1 MKQHPGSAVHHP
13 NGGGGRRARADPAA
27 FERAIVCG
35 MKGIAVF
42 LVFVTAAAV
51 SAQKSSIP
59 RTSDGHPDL
68 EGTWSYA
75 TLTTLER
82 PAEFKDKPFLTPQE
96 AVEFEKRTLQV
107 QDRDRRDVDTSTGR
121 GSDGRTDV
129 DRAYNQAWWEFGSK
143 IVGTRRTSLVIDPPD
158 GMIPALTPDG
168 ARRAQDKRGL
178 WLANGNYEGGASGTG
193 LDSYTDRPMQERCLA
208 WTVAGPPMIPG
219 AYNNNVGIFQTADQ
233 VVILNEM
240 VHDHRVIPLAPR
252 PRVGD
257 AIRLWMG
264 SSQARWEGDTL
275 VVSTTNFRPMVF
287 RSASEKFTLT
297 ERFTLVDA
305 NTLMYEF
312 TVNDPLTWVK
322 PWTVQFPMVRMDEPL
337 YEYACHEGNY
347 SLPNILRAARNAER
361 EGRERAR

>member
-1 MKQHPGSAVHHP
+1 MC
-13 NGGGGRRARADPAA
+13 AR
-27 FERAIVCG
+27 
-35 MKGIAVF
+35 MKGIAIS
-42 LVFVTAAAV
+42 LVFGTAVAMSA
-51 SAQKSSIP
+51 AQKGAIP
-59 RTSDGHPDL
+59 RTGDGHPDL
-68 EGTWSYA
+68 QGTWSYA

-82 PAEFKDKPFLTPQE
+82 PAEFKDKPFLTAQE
-96 AVEFEKRTLQV
+96 AAAFEKKTLQI

-129 DRAYNQAWWEFGSK
+129 DRAYNQGWWEYGSK

-168 ARRAQDKRGL
+168 VRRARDRRGL
-178 WLANGNYEGGASGTG
+178 WMANGSYEGGAAGTG
-193 LDSYTDRPMQERCLA
+193 LDSYLDRPMQERCLG

-219 AYNNNVGIFQTADQ
+219 AYNNNVGIFQTSEH

-240 VHDHRVIPLAPR
+240 VHDHRVVPLETR

-264 SSQARWEGDTL
+264 SSRARWDGDTL

-287 RSASEKFTLT
+287 RSASDKFSLTEKFTLM
-297 ERFTLVDA
+297 DA

-312 TVNDPLTWVK
+312 TVDDPLTWVR
-322 PWTVQFPMVRMDEPL
+322 PWTAQVPMTRINEEI

-347 SLPNILRAARNAER
+347 SLRNILAAARRSER
-361 EGRERAR
+361 

>member
-1 MKQHPGSAVHHP
+1 
-13 NGGGGRRARADPAA
+13 
-27 FERAIVCG
+27 
-35 MKGIAVF
+35 MKGLTIG
-42 LVFVTAAAV
+42 LVLVTAVAMSAAGQ
-51 SAQKSSIP
+51 SAIP

-68 EGTWSYA
+68 QGTWSYA

-82 PAEFKDKPFLTPQE
+82 PAEFRDKPVLTAAE
-96 AVEFEKRTLQV
+96 AAEFERRTLRI

-129 DRAYNQAWWEFGSK
+129 DRAYNQAWWEFGST

-168 ARRAQDKRGL
+168 ARRALDKRGL
-178 WLANGNYEGGASGTG
+178 WLANGNYENGAAGTG
-193 LDSYTDRPMQERCLA
+193 LDSYADRPMQERCLG
-208 WTVAGPPMIPG
+208 WTVTGPPMIPG
-219 AYNNNVGIFQTADQ
+219 AYNNNVGIFQTSDQ

-240 VHDHRVIPLAPR
+240 VHDHRVIPLDGPPR
-252 PRVGD
+252 IGE

-264 SSQARWEGDTL
+264 SSRARWDGDTL

-287 RSASEKFTLT
+287 RSASDQLALTEKFTLMNAD
-297 ERFTLVDA
+297 TL
-305 NTLMYEF
+305 LYEF

-322 PWTVQFPMVRMDEPL
+322 PWTVQFPMTRIHEPI

-347 SLPNILRAARNAER
+347 AMRNLLSIARAEEAA
-361 EGRERAR
+361 AKAK